1 MNSIVNIL
9 GASKIFIPLFQG
21 TVALHRRVNE
31 LAVIAKLLFVCL
43 FVCLSLL
50 KLNGHL
56 IYTMLSLVTIKWQ
69 GNSP

>member
-43 FVCLSLL
+43 FVSFEAKWTFNLHNVIS
-50 KLNGHL
+50 GHH
-56 IYTMLSLVTIKWQ
+56 
-69 GNSP
+69 

>member
-43 FVCLSLL
+43 FVCLFVSFEAKWTFNLH
-50 KLNGHL
+50 NVISGHH
-56 IYTMLSLVTIKWQ
+56 
-69 GNSP
+69 

>member
-43 FVCLSLL
+43 SL
-50 KLNGHL
+50 
-56 IYTMLSLVTIKWQ
+56 
-69 GNSP
+69 

>member
-21 TVALHRRVNE
+21 TVALHRRVNQ
-31 LAVIAKLLFVCL
+31 LAVIAKLL

-56 IYTMLSLVTIKWQ
+56 IYTILSLVTIKWQ